1 MNKARI
7 IAEYVSKCAKNG
19 ISSIEDIHNQ
29 LKKDIKEIDEK
40 LTSFDS
46 LRIERANLHKVLEH
60 FSAILQTDKMTSSFD
75 DESEEMIEVKGKVI
89 DFIEKNGS
97 GTTRDIITS
106 VGYNQDAKVVRVI
119 KNLAEQGVIER
130 DKENRINIVPGPSWN
145 NYVKG

>member
-89 DFIEKNGS
+89 DFIEKNGF

>member
-19 ISSIEDIHNQ
+19 ISSIEDINNQ

>member
-89 DFIEKNGS
+89 DFIEKNGF

-130 DKENRINIVPGPSWN
+130 DKENRINIV
-145 NYVKG
+145 

>member
-130 DKENRINIVPGPSWN
+130 DKANRINIVPGPSWN